1 MHHTKSS
8 HTKSS
13 SSSQKRKNEK
23 VQKQVDYDRLI
34 EEDPSSKAIFD
45 TLVDILTT
53 NFDPDIKGEHL
64 KAIVSKVKG
73 KQDIVYIR
81 AYLRSC
87 LKNIK
92 ADFAI
97 KQKYMPNKENKAD
110 NRRRKD
116 FSDEE
121 WNQLSDFDKLKYISV
136 IDEYD
141 Y

>member
-1 MHHTKSS
+1 M
-8 HTKSS
+8 
-13 SSSQKRKNEK
+13 
-23 VQKQVDYDRLI
+23 I

-92 ADFAI
+92 ADFA
-97 KQKYMPNKENKAD
+97 
-110 NRRRKD
+110 
-116 FSDEE
+116 
-121 WNQLSDFDKLKYISV
+121 LKKIGSFV
-136 IDEYD
+136 NEC
-141 Y
+141 